1 MIRLDKISIEE
12 IVEQA
17 HAAALAAAEIN
28 VGLDI
33 CFTEDELRRHY
44 TIDFIRSF
52 LDDAIDEDV
61 PDGSDGWTLEQTKS
75 HLISSGFPA
84 TIIDYYDCTSL
95 QIDVQDYFF
104 DIEFDEEGT
113 LMLFQCS
120 EYELG
125 LLGQDLVDLMMILR
139 QELEP
144 GKIYER
150 TCSHTKK
157 LNQLNTQRTI
167 IEAAGLG
174 IIKEA
179 LKDMEYTILTS
190 RGYEDRFKG
199 VVETDWGRINIDST
213 LEDLPAQIAAML
225 HEKEQFDQ
233 MLVTFD
239 KIEGIEE

>member
-157 LNQLNTQRTI
+157 LNQLNTQRKI

-199 VVETDWGRINIDST
+199 VVETDWGRLNIAST
-213 LEDLPAQIAAML
+213 LEDLPEQIATIL
-225 HEKEQFDQ
+225 QEKEIIDQ
-233 MLVTFD
+233 MFVTFD
-239 KIEGIEE
+239 ETEGIE

>member
-1 MIRLDKISIEE
+1 MIRLDNISIEE
-12 IVEQA
+12 TVEQA

-33 CFTEDELRRHY
+33 CFTENELRRHY

-52 LDDAIDEDV
+52 LDAAIDEDV

-84 TIIDYYDCTSL
+84 TIIDYYDCTTL
-95 QIDVQDYFF
+95 QIDVQDDFF

-150 TCSHTKK
+150 TCSLTKK
-157 LNQLNTQRTI
+157 LNQLNTQRQI

-190 RGYEDRFKG
+190 HGYEDRFKG

-213 LEDLPAQIAAML
+213 LEDLPAQIVAML

-239 KIEGIEE
+239 CEESIE

>member
-95 QIDVQDYFF
+95 QIDVQDDFF

-125 LLGQDLVDLMMILR
+125 LLGHDLVDLMMILR

-150 TCSHTKK
+150 TCSLTKK
-157 LNQLNTQRTI
+157 LNQLNTQRQI

-179 LKDMEYTILTS
+179 FKDMEYTILTS

-239 KIEGIEE
+239 CEESIE

>member
-1 MIRLDKISIEE
+1 MIRLDKIRIEE

-233 MLVTFD
+233 MFVTFD